1 MDGADGIWA
10 SVCAEGASMGNAPS
24 CVTLLNL
31 IRLGNKKVLKKF
43 DCTYLRKAAINVT
56 KITTGQ
62 EPHIKQPVF
71 GARAIDFV
79 FDLTPEEFDLAS
91 FFGEKA
97 PVRITTMASKEMIQ
111 KRMVELFGDDPQFT
125 LEMTYKMKELI
136 LEDLRTGRYKQL
148 LTEIIHP

>member
-1 MDGADGIWA
+1 MLYFCQVLMDGADGIWA

-43 DCTYLRKAAINVT
+43 NCTYLRKAAINVT
-56 KITTGQ
+56 KITTGKM
-62 EPHIKQPVF
+62 PHDKQPVF
-71 GARAIDFV
+71 GPRATDFV
-79 FDLTPEEFDLAS
+79 FDLKPEEFNLAE

-111 KRMVELFGDDPQFT
+111 ARLIDLFGNEPQFT
-125 LEMTYKMKELI
+125 LELTHRMKELI
-136 LEDLRTGRYKQL
+136 LEDLRSGR
-148 LTEIIHP
+148 